1 MSDNNVQCPSCGS
14 DVPELPGMPA
24 ENRVCEL
31 MEQNEKLQRRI
42 EHYEQSITNHRK
54 LLINH
59 LQSLDQMNEE

>member
-1 MSDNNVQCPSCGS
+1 MSDKNLQCPHCGS
-14 DVPELPGMPA
+14 DVSELLGMV
-24 ENRVCEL
+24 EDKRVTEL

-59 LQSLDQMNEE
+59 LQSLDQMDEG